1 MSAKTRAVRNSEVTS
16 DILTGSA
23 GNVTAAK
30 LRTKLT
36 DWSDSMANIP
46 QASLD
51 CSANPNYPT
60 SEVGDLIP
68 ISVSGRIGGSAG
80 KLVKAGDVV
89 LCLANASTGS
99 ESSVGSSFIVLEG
112 SRNGLVVLYTDE
124 VDLKTVADT
133 TIALPANLYFVPIE
147 AFLVLTDADTVTG
160 QPTIRFG
167 NSSDRAVLK
176 AAAATSGLT
185 ANGDR
190 HRVTTFHTNDA
201 QSSTNDISAGVTSAA
216 TGTTVSGRFGFVGY
230 YLPV

>member
-1 MSAKTRAVRNSEVTS
+1 MAVKTKAEITA
-16 DILTGSA
+16 DIAADYLTGTA
-23 GNVTAAK
+23 GNISAADIRK
-30 LRTKLT
+30 GFTSLN
-36 DWSDSMANIP
+36 DSKANVIK
-46 QASLD
+46 AGLD

-60 SEVGDLIP
+60 SERGDLIP
-68 ISVSGRIGGSAG
+68 ISVAGRIGGSAG

-89 LCLANASTGS
+89 VCLADATTNT
-99 ESSVGSSFIVLEG
+99 ESVVGSSFIVVEG

-201 QSSTNDISAGVTSAA
+201 QDSTYDLSAGVTVAA
-216 TGTTVSGRFGFVGY
+216 TGTTVKGRFGFVGY